1 MSTKSLSIPT
11 SALKIGCNEKK
22 LKVPVLE
29 TRRKCLRD
37 HDHDRNRSL
46 IASTVRRLME
56 SEYLLRYLI
65 QILRYASPLIEL
77 FLKQFAEH
85 QA

>member
-22 LKVPVLE
+22 LKVRVLE

-37 HDHDRNRSL
+37 HDYDRDRSL
-46 IASTVRRLME
+46 IASSVRRLME
-56 SEYLLRYLI
+56 SEYLLRYLT
-65 QILRYASPLIEL
+65 QILRFGSPSIKL
-77 FLKQFAEH
+77 FPKQFVEH